1 METKRRVAG
10 FERLGAAGA
19 AMPGLGARRARA
31 LALEAAWRRAAG
43 ASIARR
49 AAIVGRRRGVLE
61 IAVSEDA
68 WRRVV
73 ARLLPEIASRL
84 REAAP
89 EFGIASIRIVDA
101 SPR

>member
-10 FERLGAAGA
+10 FERLGAGGA
-19 AMPGLGARRARA
+19 ATLGLGARRAHA

-49 AAIVGRRRGVLE
+49 AAIVGRRRGVLA
-61 IAVSEDA
+61 IAVTEDA
-68 WRRVV
+68 WRRVIGP
-73 ARLLPEIASRL
+73 LLPEIASRL

-89 EFGIASIRIVDA
+89 ELGITSVRIVDA
-101 SPR
+101 SPH